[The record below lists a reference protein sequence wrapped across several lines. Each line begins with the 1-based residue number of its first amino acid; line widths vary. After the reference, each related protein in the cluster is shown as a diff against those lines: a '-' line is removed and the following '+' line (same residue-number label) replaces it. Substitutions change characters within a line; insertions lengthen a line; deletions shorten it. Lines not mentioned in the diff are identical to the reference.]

1 MKQSLCHFAAVT
13 LVWLLSPTV
22 QAQIDGLTPGCEACH
37 GPNGISL
44 MNDVPTIAG
53 ISELVLEDA
62 IYAYREGDRS
72 CKDSGGASLTMCA
85 PAAALEEADITA
97 VAEHYAGLP
106 FAAAD
111 QEADAAKAAQGK
123 AIHDRDC
130 EICHSQGG
138 TDPEDDASILGG
150 QHMGYLRHALTEYQA
165 GARPQPRPM
174 EAKVSSLS
182 AADIDALVHFYAS
195 QR

>member
-1 MKQSLCHFAAVT
+1 MRQFLRTLAGLSLLGLQSSVIYG
-13 LVWLLSPTV
+13 
-22 QAQIDGLTPGCEACH
+22 QIESVAPSCEACH
-37 GPNGISL
+37 GPDGVSR

-53 ISELVLEDA
+53 ISALVLEDA

-72 CKDSGGASLTMCA
+72 CESLPLNMCD
-85 PAAALEEADITA
+85 PANALSEDLIAD
-97 VAEHYAGLP
+97 VAEHYAALS
-106 FAAAD
+106 FVAAQ
-111 QEADAAKAAQGK
+111 QEIDAAKAAQGK

-130 EICHSQGG
+130 EICHTHAGS
-138 TDPEDDASILGG
+138 DPSEDTSVLAG

-174 EAKVSSLS
+174 EAKVTALS
-182 AADIDALVHFYAS
+182 AADLDALVHFYAS